1 MEGVQI
7 LRKITPEYSELFCD
21 AKAPALPEKNDEN
34 RNELDLEFLNLIIL
48 DKENGI

>member
-21 AKAPALPEKNDEN
+21 AKAPALPEKKDGES
-34 RNELDLEFLNLIIL
+34 EVQKI
-48 DKENGI
+48 KEG